1 MTWLLLCA
9 SLAAEPPPKVEAK
22 AEKPSKADLPKLI
35 VLPLQ
40 VAGGVETGIG
50 SALTEAVT
58 TEVSARGF
66 FQVLSS
72 KDVETLLSV
81 ERQRE
86 LLGCSEDSSNCVT
99 ELAGALGARFVL
111 SGSVARLGEAY
122 QLNLQ
127 TLDSQKAQPLGRST
141 LIGKDL
147 GVLREQLKYVVA
159 EATATPLPPP
169 PSRVLQFSLIG
180 VGAAAI
186 VGGALVGLLAVSQEI
201 ALQRELSLGESNP
214 MALRQRADYQA
225 EVESFIRPMKTV
237 SLVSMILGAA
247 LIVTGIIKMPSENQA
262 TGPGVSLVPSGGG
275 AALVG
280 VF

>member
-1 MTWLLLCA
+1 MSALLMIA
-9 SLAAEPPPKVEAK
+9 LAAAAAPVEK
-22 AEKPSKADLPKLI
+22 PKLI

-40 VAGGVETGIG
+40 VAGGVEAGIG
-50 SALTEAVT
+50 GALTEAVA
-58 TEVSARGF
+58 TEVSSRGF

-86 LLGCSEDSSNCVT
+86 LMGCSDEATNCVT

-180 VGAAAI
+180 AGAAA
-186 VGGALVGLLAVSQEI
+186 VLGGALGGLLAISQEL
-201 ALQRELSLGESNP
+201 ALQRELAAGDSNP
-214 MALRQRADYQA
+214 AVLRERGDYQA
-225 EVESFIRPMKTV
+225 EVESFIRPVKTV
-237 SLVSMILGAA
+237 SLVAVVIGVA
-247 LIVTGIIKMPSENQA
+247 LIVTGVVKMPSESQS
-262 TGPGVSLVPSGGG
+262 TGPAISFVPMGAGG
-275 AALVG
+275 ALVG
-280 VF
+280 RF